1 MSVSRLEIAEKLYNK
16 GENPTISPL
25 SPDYRIE
32 VENLL
37 IEKFAGETD
46 LSKAKALA
54 FKCTA
59 TNFAAKV
66 RLFYK
71 ENGRVAEKMFE
82 KKKTWFEV
90 IVKNPLENV
99 QPEPGRPKGTK
110 KNKGGAPKKNYKD
123 NGKTQKLEKA
133 QATKSDH
140 SLEEL
145 LKATLLK
152 AKEDGNKDCAWALD
166 YLLNNP
172 ISGGSQFR
180 QLIQNPVET
189 VIPFSPEEC
198 LALIIELRLTQR

>member
-1 MSVSRLEIAEKLYNK
+1 MSLVLKSLKKCITK
-16 GENPTISPL
+16 GVYPTIGPL
-25 SPDYRIE
+25 SSDYKIQA
-32 VENLL
+32 ENLL
-37 IEKFAGETD
+37 IEKFASESD
-46 LSKAKALA
+46 LSKKQTLA

-71 ENGRVAEKMFE
+71 ENGRLAEKMFE
-82 KKKTWFEV
+82 KKKQWFEV
-90 IVKNPLENV
+90 IVKNPLENLK
-99 QPEPGRPKGTK
+99 PGPGRPTK
-110 KNKGGAPKKNYKD
+110 KNQGGAPKKKFKD
-123 NGKTQKLEKA
+123 NGATQKLEKA

-145 LKATLLK
+145 LKATLFK
-152 AKEDGNKDCAWALD
+152 AKEDGNKDCAWALN

-198 LALIIELRLTQR
+198 LALIIELKLTQR

>member
-1 MSVSRLEIAEKLYNK
+1 MRLTRLEIAEKLYNK
-16 GENPTISPL
+16 GENPTVSPL

-37 IEKFAGETD
+37 IEKFAGESD
-46 LSKAKALA
+46 LSKAKALTL
-54 FKCTA
+54 KCTA

-71 ENGRVAEKMFE
+71 ENGRLAEKMFE

-90 IVKNPLENV
+90 VVKNPLDNSK
-99 QPEPGRPKGTK
+99 PGPGRPTK
-110 KNKGGAPKKNYKD
+110 KNRGGAPKKDYKD
-123 NGKTQKLEKA
+123 NGDTQKLAKA
-133 QATKSDH
+133 HEAKSDH
-140 SLEEL
+140 SLEQL

-189 VIPFSPEEC
+189 VVAFSPEEC

>member
-1 MSVSRLEIAEKLYNK
+1 M
-16 GENPTISPL
+16 
-25 SPDYRIE
+25 
-32 VENLL
+32 
-37 IEKFAGETD
+37 
-46 LSKAKALA
+46 
-54 FKCTA
+54 
-59 TNFAAKV
+59 
-66 RLFYK
+66 
-71 ENGRVAEKMFE
+71 
-82 KKKTWFEV
+82 
-90 IVKNPLENV
+90 IVKNPLDNSK
-99 QPEPGRPKGTK
+99 PGPGRPIK
-110 KNKGGAPKKNYKD
+110 KNQGGAPKKQYKD

-180 QLIQNPVET
+180 QLIQNPVEA